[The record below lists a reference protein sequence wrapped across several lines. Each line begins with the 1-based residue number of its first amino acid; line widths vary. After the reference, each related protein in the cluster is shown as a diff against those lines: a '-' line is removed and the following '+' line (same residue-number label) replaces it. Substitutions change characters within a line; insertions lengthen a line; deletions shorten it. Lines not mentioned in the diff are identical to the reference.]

1 MVTLEQ
7 VKLLETKITKAID
20 IVKKVTDENFLLKGK
35 LDSYQ
40 KRIDELEILIQ
51 EFKEEQSR
59 IEDGVLSALDRLNQ
73 FEDAVET
80 AISRDEGS
88 AKKPPAQAKSGAS
101 KPAESAPK
109 AEIPVKSPA
118 ESAVKPPVPK
128 PAEPKPAAQ
137 PPAPPVAEL
146 IEDEPDDLEDNEDET
161 EIDSGELDIF

>member
-20 IVKKVTDENFLLKGK
+20 IVKKVTDENSLLRGK

-51 EFKEEQSR
+51 DFKEEQGR

-80 AISRDEGS
+80 AISRDDGT
-88 AKKPPAQAKSGAS
+88 AKKPAGQAKPAP
-101 KPAESAPK
+101 KPVEPAPK
-109 AEIPVKSPA
+109 AEPA
-118 ESAVKPPVPK
+118 A
-128 PAEPKPAAQ
+128 KPAAQ
-137 PPAPPVAEL
+137 AAEPIPAAQQEPATEL
-146 IEDEPDDLEDNEDET
+146 IEDEPDGLEDTGDET
-161 EIDSGELDIF
+161 EIDSGELELF

>member
-20 IVKKVTDENFLLKGK
+20 IVKKVTDENSQLKGK

-40 KRIDELEILIQ
+40 RRIDELEILIQ
-51 EFKEEQSR
+51 EFKEEQGR

-88 AKKPPAQAKSGAS
+88 AKKP
-101 KPAESAPK
+101 APK
-109 AEIPVKSPA
+109 SAEPA
-118 ESAVKPPVPK
+118 PEAK
-128 PAEPKPAAQ
+128 AEPKPTVQ
-137 PPAPPVAEL
+137 PPPKEAPAPEPIDDEL
-146 IEDEPDDLEDNEDET
+146 EDLEDTEDEPEIDNGDLE
-161 EIDSGELDIF
+161 LF